1 MQFKSE
7 YSDMRGSKGEKS
19 KARLILNFLKNNQ
32 DRAFYSTEIYNALK
46 DKQDDKKRYRAFVTF
61 YNHEREHGGIGGT
74 TPAEKFE
81 KRLKRPGLQAKARQ
95 KVLPMLGTRSVTHV
109 W

>member
-1 MQFKSE
+1 
-7 YSDMRGSKGEKS
+7 
-19 KARLILNFLKNNQ
+19 
-32 DRAFYSTEIYNALK
+32 
-46 DKQDDKKRYRAFVTF
+46 VTF

-81 KRLKRPGLQAKARQ
+81 KRLKRPGLQAKSRQ
-95 KVLPMLGTRSVTHV
+95 KVSAMSVRRFVNHV